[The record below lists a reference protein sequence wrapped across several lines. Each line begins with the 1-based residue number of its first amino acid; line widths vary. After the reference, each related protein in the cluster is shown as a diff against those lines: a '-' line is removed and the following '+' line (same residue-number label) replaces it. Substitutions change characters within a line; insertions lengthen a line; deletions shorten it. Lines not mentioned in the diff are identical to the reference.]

1 MMKGSVAALVLGVGL
16 ALPSI
21 CYAVVNETLNVPEP
35 ATAVLLAAAAGVGVV
50 IRGVKRFR

>member
-1 MMKGSVAALVLGVGL
+1 MMKNSVPSLVLGVVL

-21 CYAVVNETLNVPEP
+21 SYAVVDETLNVPEP

-50 IRGVKRFR
+50 IRGLKRFR